1 MKAAETRINETQQKI
16 SEESQRLTDV
26 SGGSYIR
33 QQEQFENAQSEANES
48 RRKYEELQQDTGR
61 LRQELERAEK
71 ETKSA
76 EAPIGDKKSDVGQ
89 AERLLQNLTREGG
102 VKHSGYHERMPMLL
116 RAIQQERSFT
126 KPPVGPTGNH
136 VTLLK
141 PKWSSILETSF
152 GTTLSSF
159 IVTSKKDMNILSS
172 IMQRVN
178 W

>member
-16 SEESQRLTDV
+16 SEESQRLADV

-61 LRQELERAEK
+61 LHQELERAEK
-71 ETKSA
+71 ETKLT

-172 IMQRVN
+172 VMQRVN